1 MSSEPRTHVQN
12 NSGLIQ
18 FPQPTRPIGSY
29 DMSSVPS
36 TIAPQKNVHDN
47 HHGSQPLQLPQPSK
61 PTIIDNM
68 SDEYRA
74 PGELQ
79 PAPPTATTE
88 EEEEE
93 EEEEKRSHA
102 VDELCRAILEI
113 YDRLPVGIQS
123 QLSLDEMKA
132 ITGMRNGLKV
142 DSATRGG
149 SRGSVEELKHK
160 LERFKVRTIQL
171 AGVVKEEQKK

>member
-1 MSSEPRTHVQN
+1 MSSEPRTHDQN

-36 TIAPQKNVHDN
+36 TIAPQKIPHDN
-47 HHGSQPLQLPQPSK
+47 HHGSQPLQSPQASK
-61 PTIIDNM
+61 PTILHNM

-74 PGELQ
+74 PRELQ
-79 PAPPTATTE
+79 PAPPTASTE
-88 EEEEE
+88 EEEEG
-93 EEEEKRSHA
+93 SHA
-102 VDELCRAILEI
+102 VDELCRSILEI

-142 DSATRGG
+142 NSATRGG

>member
-1 MSSEPRTHVQN
+1 MSSEPRTHDQN
-12 NSGLIQ
+12 NSGLVQ

-47 HHGSQPLQLPQPSK
+47 HRGSQPLQLPHPSK

-79 PAPPTATTE
+79 PAPPTAATE

-93 EEEEKRSHA
+93 RSHA

-160 LERFKVRTIQL
+160 LERFKIRTIQL